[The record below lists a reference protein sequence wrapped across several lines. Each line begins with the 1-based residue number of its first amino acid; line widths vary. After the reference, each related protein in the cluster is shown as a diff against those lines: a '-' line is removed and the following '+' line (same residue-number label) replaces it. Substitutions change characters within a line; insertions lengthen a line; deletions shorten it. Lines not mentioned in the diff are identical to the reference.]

1 MNVFQTMYSRLFQGI
16 LYVMSRIIVFRIPET
31 TERLEDIPRL
41 LSKNRVKRPILVVSN
56 TVSKSERF
64 QVFKKLLK
72 KNDIE
77 FALYTGVSPDPTIKA
92 IDVLT
97 GFYKSH
103 ECDSVIAIGGGSV
116 IDAAKATAV
125 LATYP
130 KKKISNFK
138 GALKIHRKLPYF
150 IAVPTTAG
158 TGSEATIAAVVV
170 DEDNNDKF
178 SITDGHLVPKV
189 AVLDDSLLI
198 GIPKNIISTTGIDA
212 FCHAL
217 ESYLGRNKNKLS
229 YEKSLASMKLIK
241 ENLVE
246 FYNDS
251 NNSTAR
257 ANMQT
262 ASFYAGIAL
271 TRGYVGYVHALAHS
285 IGGLYHKPHG
295 YCVAILLPYVLEA
308 YERKVYKKLAKLAVY
323 LGLVD
328 NNKST
333 RDKSQALI
341 DYIKKTNHDLGIPKG
356 FDGLI
361 QDSDMEFLA
370 SHASKE
376 ANPWYPVP
384 KELDKEEL
392 KDILILA
399 NLNGKR

>member
-1 MNVFQTMYSRLFQGI
+1 
-16 LYVMSRIIVFRIPET
+16 
-31 TERLEDIPRL
+31 
-41 LSKNRVKRPILVVSN
+41 
-56 TVSKSERF
+56 
-64 QVFKKLLK
+64 
-72 KNDIE
+72 
-77 FALYTGVSPDPTIKA
+77 
-92 IDVLT
+92 
-97 GFYKSH
+97 
-103 ECDSVIAIGGGSV
+103 
-116 IDAAKATAV
+116 
-125 LATYP
+125 
-130 KKKISNFK
+130 
-138 GALKIHRKLPYF
+138 
-150 IAVPTTAG
+150 
-158 TGSEATIAAVVV
+158 
-170 DEDNNDKF
+170 
-178 SITDGHLVPKV
+178 
-189 AVLDDSLLI
+189 
-198 GIPKNIISTTGIDA
+198 
-212 FCHAL
+212 
-217 ESYLGRNKNKLS
+217 
-229 YEKSLASMKLIK
+229 
-241 ENLVE
+241 
-246 FYNDS
+246 
-251 NNSTAR
+251 
-257 ANMQT
+257 MQT